1 MSVLG
6 AISRTKRS
14 DALALW
20 HRVTLETVISN
31 GPDLSAR
38 QLAILMSV
46 YLESKS
52 HTVKSLS
59 EKLNVTK
66 AVVSRALDTLTKHGF
81 VKRAPDPS
89 DRRSVIVTRTSGGIL
104 YLQRFADIIQS
115 EIKLGR
121 RNRPLKDP
129 SKRAMLAMCRR
140 VS

>member
-1 MSVLG
+1 LE
-6 AISRTKRS
+6 TKRS

-115 EIKLGR
+115 EIKL
-121 RNRPLKDP
+121 DDVA
-129 SKRAMLAMCRR
+129 RAAA
-140 VS
+140 

>member
-1 MSVLG
+1 MSASA
-6 AISRTKRS
+6 AISLTKRS

-20 HRVTLETVISN
+20 HRVTLETVLSN

-59 EKLNVTK
+59 LKLNVTK
-66 AVVSRALDTLTKHGF
+66 AVISRGLDTLTKYGF
-81 VKRAPDPS
+81 IKRAPDPN
-89 DRRSVIVTRTSGGIL
+89 DRRSIIVTRTSGGIL

-115 EIKLGR
+115 EVKLDS
-121 RNRPLKDP
+121 NR
-129 SKRAMLAMCRR
+129 LAAA
-140 VS
+140 

>member
-46 YLESKS
+46 YLESTS

-115 EIKLGR
+115 EIKL
-121 RNRPLKDP
+121 DDVA
-129 SKRAMLAMCRR
+129 RAAA
-140 VS
+140 

>member
-46 YLESKS
+46 YLENKS

-115 EIKLGR
+115 EIKL
-121 RNRPLKDP
+121 DDVA
-129 SKRAMLAMCRR
+129 RAAA
-140 VS
+140 

>member
-1 MSVLG
+1 MS
-6 AISRTKRS
+6 AFSQISLTKRS

-46 YLESKS
+46 YLETTS

-66 AVVSRALDTLTKHGF
+66 AVVSRALDTLTKYGF

-89 DRRSVIVTRTSGGIL
+89 DKRSVIVTRTSGGIL
-104 YLQRFADIIQS
+104 YLQRFADIIQT
-115 EIKLGR
+115 EVKLD
-121 RNRPLKDP
+121 NAQ
-129 SKRAMLAMCRR
+129 RAAA
-140 VS
+140 

>member
-1 MSVLG
+1 MPALSPHSL
-6 AISRTKRS
+6 TKRS

-20 HRVTLETVISN
+20 HRVTLETVVSN

-46 YLESKS
+46 YLEATS

-66 AVVSRALDTLTKHGF
+66 AVISRALDTLTKHGF

-89 DRRSVIVTRTSGGIL
+89 DKRSIIVMRTSGGIL
-104 YLQRFADIIQS
+104 YLQRFADIIQT
-115 EIKLGR
+115 EVRLD
-121 RNRPLKDP
+121 NVA
-129 SKRAMLAMCRR
+129 RAVA
-140 VS
+140 

>member
-1 MSVLG
+1 MS
-6 AISRTKRS
+6 AFSPISLTKRS

-20 HRVTLETVISN
+20 HRVTLETVLSN

-66 AVVSRALDTLTKHGF
+66 AVVSRALDTLTKHGY

-89 DRRSVIVTRTSGGIL
+89 DKRSIIVTRTSGGIL
-104 YLQRFADIIQS
+104 YLQRFADIIQT
-115 EIKLGR
+115 EVKL
-121 RNRPLKDP
+121 D
-129 SKRAMLAMCRR
+129 SVARAAA
-140 VS
+140 

>member
-1 MSVLG
+1 MSATG
-6 AISRTKRS
+6 AISLTKRS

-46 YLESKS
+46 YLESTS

-66 AVVSRALDTLTKHGF
+66 AVISRGLDTSVSYTHLTLPTK
-81 VKRAPDPS
+81 A
-89 DRRSVIVTRTSGGIL
+89 
-104 YLQRFADIIQS
+104 
-115 EIKLGR
+115 
-121 RNRPLKDP
+121 
-129 SKRAMLAMCRR
+129 
-140 VS
+140 

>member
-1 MSVLG
+1 MSVSG
-6 AISRTKRS
+6 AISLTKRS

-20 HRVTLETVISN
+20 HRVTVETVTSN

-46 YLESKS
+46 YLENKS
-52 HTVKSLS
+52 QTVKSLS

-66 AVVSRALDTLTKHGF
+66 AVISRGLDTLTKYGF

-89 DRRSVIVTRTSGGIL
+89 DRRSVIVMRTSGGIL

-115 EIKLGR
+115 EIKL
-121 RNRPLKDP
+121 DD
-129 SKRAMLAMCRR
+129 SARAAA
-140 VS
+140 

>member
-1 MSVLG
+1 MPVSG
-6 AISRTKRS
+6 AITLTKRS

-46 YLESKS
+46 YLENKS

-66 AVVSRALDTLTKHGF
+66 AVISRGLDTLTKYGF

-89 DRRSVIVTRTSGGIL
+89 DRRSIIVTRTSGGIL

-115 EIKLGR
+115 EI
-121 RNRPLKDP
+121 RPN
-129 SKRAMLAMCRR
+129 SSTYAAA
-140 VS
+140 

>member
-115 EIKLGR
+115 EIKL
-121 RNRPLKDP
+121 DDVA
-129 SKRAMLAMCRR
+129 RAAA
-140 VS
+140 

>member
-1 MSVLG
+1 MSMSG
-6 AISRTKRS
+6 AMSRTKRS

-20 HRVTLETVISN
+20 HRVTLETVTSN

-46 YLESKS
+46 YLENDS

-59 EKLNVTK
+59 GKLNVTK
-66 AVVSRALDTLTKHGF
+66 AVISRGLDTLTKYGF

-89 DRRSVIVTRTSGGIL
+89 DRRSIIVTRTSGGIL

-115 EIKLGR
+115 EITPDGNTK
-121 RNRPLKDP
+121 
-129 SKRAMLAMCRR
+129 AAA
-140 VS
+140 

>member
-1 MSVLG
+1 MS
-6 AISRTKRS
+6 AFSQISLTKRS

-20 HRVTLETVISN
+20 HRVTLETVLSN

-46 YLESKS
+46 YLESTS

-66 AVVSRALDTLTKHGF
+66 AVVSRALDTLTKYGF

-89 DRRSVIVTRTSGGIL
+89 DKRSVIVTRTSGGIL
-104 YLQRFADIIQS
+104 YLQRFADIIQT
-115 EIKLGR
+115 EVKL
-121 RNRPLKDP
+121 D
-129 SKRAMLAMCRR
+129 SVQRAAA
-140 VS
+140 

>member
-1 MSVLG
+1 MSG
-6 AISRTKRS
+6 AMSRTKRS

-20 HRVTLETVISN
+20 HRVTLETVTSN

-46 YLESKS
+46 YLENDS

-59 EKLNVTK
+59 GKLNVTK
-66 AVVSRALDTLTKHGF
+66 AVISRGLDTLTKYGF

-89 DRRSVIVTRTSGGIL
+89 DRRSIIVTRTSGGIL

-115 EIKLGR
+115 EITPDGNTK
-121 RNRPLKDP
+121 
-129 SKRAMLAMCRR
+129 AAA
-140 VS
+140 